1 MDMNTETTATK
12 PAGFPKK
19 DTPRIPRDGGKGHH
33 ASQRNVRENER
44 RQLAGLQFASP
55 SNGGRR
61 FAMYD
66 FAMYDQ
72 VLVSVFLG
80 AACLVVYLEFL
91 RETAVHEK
99 PATRHD

>member
-1 MDMNTETTATK
+1 MTL
-12 PAGFPKK
+12 
-19 DTPRIPRDGGKGHH
+19 DTSQPSRISRSIKSRHN
-33 ASQRNVRENER
+33 AKAAAR
-44 RQLAGLQFASP
+44 LAGLQLASL

-61 FAMYD
+61 

-91 RETAVHEK
+91 RETAVPEK
-99 PATRHD
+99 VKRPARGG

>member
-1 MDMNTETTATK
+1 MTLGYGDNAQADRLRNPPVSQRRM
-12 PAGFPKK
+12 PAS
-19 DTPRIPRDGGKGHH
+19 IPRDGGKGTT
-33 ASQRNVRENER
+33 
-44 RQLAGLQFASP
+44 LAKETYEKMNALQFASL

-61 FAMYD
+61 

-91 RETAVHEK
+91 RETAVPEK
-99 PATRHD
+99 VKWALGGKPR

>member
-1 MDMNTETTATK
+1 MRAP
-12 PAGFPKK
+12 PAGRAAVPKPVK
-19 DTPRIPRDGGKGHH
+19 R
-33 ASQRNVRENER
+33 
-44 RQLAGLQFASP
+44 
-55 SNGGRR
+55 GRR
-61 FAMYD
+61 

>member
-1 MDMNTETTATK
+1 MAEKGTTQSKETYEK
-12 PAGFPKK
+12 MK
-19 DTPRIPRDGGKGHH
+19 
-33 ASQRNVRENER
+33 R
-44 RQLAGLQFASP
+44 RQLAWAAVRKAVKR
-55 SNGGRR
+55 GRR
-61 FAMYD
+61 

-91 RETAVHEK
+91 RETAIDEK